1 MAIETLY
8 KTLNNNG
15 EYSCGDIGI
24 SKEEWFELLKDS
36 EAQQYRD
43 ALFCFLRMPEHAATC
58 TAVAKKHGKN
68 YEHYNAKVSNFA
80 RWVQRKLNRFQ
91 VLDTD
96 GKETFWCIP
105 MKKGWDTKQGFV
117 WQLRDEL
124 VEALRYYLMKA
135 LIIRYREREPFN
147 GFREEYKWALL
158 DETEGKGVLD
168 IIKMLPKQFHG
179 GSINLIDNARVN
191 GVLNHLIE
199 KKPIELT
206 SVGEHLITEIKPI
219 DNRLMA
225 YKVEMKSICP
235 SSWSNCANDE
245 RTASVILT
253 CTNPER
259 YTFYKDEIYRL
270 ICQYFGF
277 DIHKPGKKFSH
288 FMEIINGFVADFGEK
303 VQEIMLPQIDKFK
316 NKPLN
321 LAVQTMFWCMRGYL
335 KEKLDR
341 TIINY
346 WLAGFSYGGTDSQLD
361 RFISDG
367 IWECGYNE
375 SNDSDKKLLEETKSI
390 SEDDIIILKSTSTK
404 GSNHDQSFLR
414 VKAVGIVT
422 KTITTIKEENGTIRC
437 QCSVDYINTDEKDF
451 DGATYGSYRKTLH
464 RADSK
469 VQAIIDYANG
479 LLNDNEIQEEPMP
492 ELKYKEY
499 IELLQETHNLVLTG
513 APGTGK
519 TYMARAIAEEMGAV
533 TKFVQF
539 HPSYDYTDFVEGLRP
554 IEKENGQMGFERRDG
569 VFKQF
574 CKDAAYNIENSQK
587 SKQELEEEQT
597 LEDKY
602 NELIE
607 KIENGEIQ
615 DIPLKTEGMTMEIVR
630 ISDNNNIILRTSG
643 KTDGREYIVS
653 FDRLAKLAKVY
664 PNVNSLNAITNIHK
678 AVTAAI
684 RGCHSSSYWA
694 VLNEVYRQGASTTSV
709 RPLVIKK
716 KPFVFIIDEINR
728 GEASKIF
735 GELFFAID
743 PGYRGK
749 TDLLVQTQYQNLVPE
764 TDVYAKGFYVPENV
778 YILATMND
786 IDRSV
791 ESMDFAMRRRFTW
804 HEITP
809 DDTESMLNG
818 WPWTDKAKETM
829 HRLNAAIA
837 ETDGLG
843 AAYMIG
849 PAYFLKLK
857 DNGGDFEKLWKMNIQ
872 PLLKEYLRGFRKSE
886 EILDKFSKAYFD
898 EEEEATTGHPALED
912 ED

>member
-58 TAVAKKHGKN
+58 TAVAKKNGKN

-105 MKKGWDTKQGFV
+105 MQKGWDTKQGFV

-124 VEALRYYLMKA
+124 VEALRYYLMEA
-135 LIIRYREREPFN
+135 LIIRYRAREPFN

-168 IIKMLPKQFHG
+168 IIKILPKQFQG

-206 SVGEHLITEIKPI
+206 AVGERLIDETKPI
-219 DNRLMA
+219 DDRLVA
-225 YKVEMKSICP
+225 YKAEMKSICS
-235 SSWSNCANDE
+235 SSWNNCANDE

-253 CTNPER
+253 CTNPKR

-277 DIHKPGKKFSH
+277 DIRKPGKKFSH
-288 FMEIINGFVADFGEK
+288 FIEIINGFVADFGEE

-321 LAVQTMFWCMRGYL
+321 LAVQTMFWCMRDSM
-335 KEKLDR
+335 KSRIPHPEKS
-341 TIINY
+341 Y
-346 WLAGFSYGGTDSQLD
+346 WLAGYSFAEGSQFD
-361 RFISDG
+361 RFINEG
-367 IWECGYNE
+367 IWEGRYDQNNNANLIDE
-375 SNDSDKKLLEETKSI
+375 ANGI
-390 SEDDIIILKSTSTK
+390 SEGDIIILKYNSNK
-404 GSNHDQSFLR
+404 GNHKTPFLCIKAIGV
-414 VKAVGIVT
+414 VKSGIAVHYEDEHIV
-422 KTITTIKEENGTIRC
+422 KC
-437 QCSVDYINTDEKDF
+437 QCKVNYINTEEKDF
-451 DGATYGSYRKTLH
+451 IGDLYGEYRRTLH
-464 RADSK
+464 RADSR
-469 VQAIIDYANG
+469 VQDILDYVNE
-479 LLNDNEIQEEPMP
+479 LLYNPMP
-492 ELKYKEY
+492 QQQQKYKKY
-499 IELLQETHNLVLTG
+499 IELLKETYNLVLTG

-519 TYMARAIAEEMGAV
+519 TFMAQAIADEMGAV

-554 IEKENGQMGFERRDG
+554 IEKGNGQMGFERKDG
-569 VFKQF
+569 VFKEF
-574 CKDAAYNIENSQK
+574 CREAIKNLVDSAKSVESLTKEMSWQEKLDRFVEDAIENETKYQLVNGSEFTISEMKGRSIVVHNEQNEK
-587 SKQELEEEQT
+587 TTEVSVNSDEILELLT
-597 LEDKY
+597 
-602 NELIE
+602 NEV
-607 KIENGEIQ
+607 Q
-615 DIPLKTEGMTMEIVR
+615 LKIVR
-630 ISDNNNIILRTSG
+630 DIRNYFQRKFGTQPDS
-643 KTDGREYIVS
+643 YAFV
-653 FDRLAKLAKVY
+653 
-664 PNVNSLNAITNIHK
+664 ITK
-678 AVTAAI
+678 AVRAMKQKTPVVTANKI
-684 RGCHSSSYWA
+684 DR
-694 VLNEVYRQGASTTSV
+694 
-709 RPLVIKK
+709 

-749 TDLLVQTQYQNLVPE
+749 TNLLVQTQYQNLVPE
-764 TDVYAKGFYVPENV
+764 TDVFAKGFYVPENV

-849 PAYFLKLK
+849 PAYFLKLR

-898 EEEEATTGHPALED
+898 EEEEATIGHPALED